1 MFDAQTRDVSNVQH
15 TNESGGG
22 DETADVWG
30 EVPSI
35 GSVLAYLVNLDVW
48 CEEGVRV
55 SYEGPVRAGRSA
67 AAVLL
72 GVEGDPKLE
81 RHSLGISDSEEGS
94 LG

>member
-1 MFDAQTRDVSNVQH
+1 VQH
-15 TNESGGG
+15 ANESGGG
-22 DETADVWG
+22 DETAYVWG

-55 SYEGPVRAGRSA
+55 GYEGPVWAGRSA

-72 GVEGDPKLE
+72 GVEGDPEFK
-81 RHSLGISDSEEGS
+81 RHGLGIEEGWF
-94 LG
+94 G